1 MGRVDP
7 VFTCLTMKI
16 QKFASYEEMSIHA
29 AEAIAAVVRAKPDA
43 VLGLATGSTPI
54 GTYRH
59 LVRMY
64 KEGTLDFSRVTTV
77 NLDEYIGLPSTHE
90 QSYRFFMEDHLF
102 RHVNLDPA
110 RTFLPNGMAED
121 PDAEGRRYDE
131 LIASL
136 GGTDIQLLGIG
147 YDGHIGFNEPCG
159 EFIKPTHPVDLDP
172 STIQAN
178 ARFFAS
184 EAEVPRRAIT
194 MGMGAIM
201 GARRV
206 LLLASGAGKKSIFEA
221 SATGPIVPQVPASI
235 LQLHPNV
242 TMMFAAD

>member
-1 MGRVDP
+1 
-7 VFTCLTMKI
+7 MKI
-16 QKFASYEEMSIHA
+16 QTFASYEDMSRSA
-29 AEAIAAVVRAKPDA
+29 AEAIAAVVRAKPTA

-64 KEGTLDFSRVTTV
+64 QEGTLDFSRVTTV
-77 NLDEYIGLPSTHE
+77 NLDEYIGLSGTHE
-90 QSYRFFMEDHLF
+90 QSYRYFMEDHLF
-102 RHVNLDPA
+102 RHVNIDPA
-110 RTFLPNGMAED
+110 RTFLPDGMAPD
-121 PDAEGRRYDE
+121 PVAEGHRYDQ
-131 LIASL
+131 LVADL

-147 YDGHIGFNEPCG
+147 FDGHIGFNEPCG
-159 EFIKPTHPVDLDP
+159 EFVKPTHPVDLDP

-201 GARRV
+201 GAHRV
-206 LLLASGAGKKSIFEA
+206 LLLASGQGKKAVFDA
-221 SATGPIVPQVPASI
+221 SANGPIVPQVPASI
-235 LQLHPNV
+235 LQLHPDV
-242 TMMFAAD
+242 TMMFAEG

>member
-1 MGRVDP
+1 
-7 VFTCLTMKI
+7 MKI
-16 QKFASYEEMSIHA
+16 QTFPSYDEMSRQA
-29 AEAIAAVVRAKPDA
+29 ADIIASIVRTKPDA

-64 KEGTLDFSRVTTV
+64 KEGSIDFSRVTTV
-77 NLDEYIGLPSTHE
+77 NLDEYLGLPGTHD
-90 QSYRFFMEDHLF
+90 QSYRYFMEENLF
-102 RHVNLDPA
+102 KHVNLRPD

-121 PDAEGRRYDE
+121 PVAEGKRYDE

-147 YDGHIGFNEPCG
+147 FDGHIGFNEPCG
-159 EFIKPTHPVDLDP
+159 EFVKATHPVELDP

-184 EAEVPRRAIT
+184 EAAVPRQAIT

-206 LLLASGAGKKSIFEA
+206 LLLASGEGKRSIFEA
-221 SATGPIVPQVPASI
+221 STEGPIVPQVPASI
-235 LQLHPNV
+235 LQLHPDAL
-242 TMMFAAD
+242 MMYTAG

>member
-1 MGRVDP
+1 MN
-7 VFTCLTMKI
+7 I
-16 QKFASYEEMSIHA
+16 QTFPSYEDMSLRA
-29 AEAIAAVVRAKPDA
+29 AEIIAGVVRAKPDA

-59 LVRMY
+59 LVRMH

-77 NLDEYIGLPSTHE
+77 NLDEYLGLPGTHE
-90 QSYRFFMEDHLF
+90 QSYRYFMEDHLF
-102 RHVNLDPA
+102 KHVNLDPV
-110 RTFLPNGMAED
+110 RTFLPNGMADD
-121 PDAEGRRYDE
+121 PVAEGKRYDE
-131 LIASL
+131 LICSL

-147 YDGHIGFNEPCG
+147 YDGHIGFNEPCD
-159 EFIKPTHPVDLDP
+159 EFVKATHPVDLDP

-206 LLLASGAGKKSIFEA
+206 LLLAAGEGKRAIFDA
-221 SATGPIVPQVPASI
+221 SCSGPITPHVPASI
-235 LQLHPNV
+235 LQLHPA
-242 TMMFAAD
+242 TEMLFSAKA